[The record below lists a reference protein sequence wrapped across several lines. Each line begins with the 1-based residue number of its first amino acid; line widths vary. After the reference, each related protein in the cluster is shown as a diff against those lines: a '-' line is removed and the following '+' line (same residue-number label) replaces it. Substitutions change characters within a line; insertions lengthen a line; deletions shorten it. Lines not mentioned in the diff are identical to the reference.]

1 MANVQLPSIGHTN
14 NDINGASLSQL
25 QTIVKSLMNTTAILT
40 EELTYLLNNLDT
52 RNVNELN
59 AEVVVAGSVTA
70 DKITVN
76 ELSALS
82 ANMGKLTSGEI
93 YGAYIATRENA
104 YPRAEMSNEKDLF
117 GAYLNA
123 NNYIQIEADY
133 GDVPSLNFIQD
144 GAIKAR
150 MDTLLGYLEIRS
162 LTSLLI
168 QATLDIELATGASS
182 ILKIPPFGRVESSD
196 GQNLGVVLDSKAKA
210 GISTGWSGDHNHGIP
225 PGTVLRTADG
235 GTVTFAS
242 APQHT
247 HAQNS

>member
-1 MANVQLPSIGHTN
+1 MAGFSLPNVDGLT
-14 NDINGASLSQL
+14 SLEQ
-25 QTIVKSLMNTTAILT
+25 VKNAVGIMTKELSWLMNNI
-40 EELTYLLNNLDT
+40 DWK
-52 RNVNELN
+52 NVNELN
-59 AEVVVAGSVTA
+59 IPLNGGGAVVIHDGG
-70 DKITVN
+70 ITVN
-76 ELSALS
+76 NGTMDTFTVDIDGKVTMTSALIQS
-82 ANMGKLTSGEI
+82 ATG
-93 YGAYIATRENA
+93 
-104 YPRAEMSNEKDLF
+104 YPKVVMDPDTDLF
-117 GAYLNA
+117 GAYLDA
-123 NNYIQIEADY
+123 KNYIQVEANY
-133 GDVPSLNFIQD
+133 GGVPSLNFIQG
-144 GAIKAR
+144 GAFKAR

-168 QATLDIELATGASS
+168 QATLDIEIATGASS
-182 ILKIPPFGRVESSD
+182 ILKLPPFGRVESST